1 MCGDVWGV
9 GGGLRQRG
17 SIAKGREQE
26 RAAARRRRKAE
37 GKSKKVKGGNTPV
50 ALNTHGRYCI
60 FLFHTGY
67 FSGPLKNVMCALCV
81 CEKRTL

>member
-1 MCGDVWGV
+1 MCGDVWKV

-17 SIAKGREQE
+17 SIVKGREQE

-37 GKSKKVKGGNTPV
+37 GKSKKIKGGNTPL

-60 FLFHTGY
+60 FCF
-67 FSGPLKNVMCALCV
+67 
-81 CEKRTL
+81 TLVTFLGL